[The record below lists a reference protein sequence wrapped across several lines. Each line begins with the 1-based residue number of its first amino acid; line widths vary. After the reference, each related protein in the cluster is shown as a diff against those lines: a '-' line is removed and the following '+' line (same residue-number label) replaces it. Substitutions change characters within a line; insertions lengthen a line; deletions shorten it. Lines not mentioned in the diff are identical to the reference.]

1 MQVVLKFGK
10 ETALTGAPSP
20 ATKLADKPTFV
31 PLKPPETYLACY
43 PMLSGWITFNIEISP
58 TQKRRF

>member
-20 ATKLADKPTFV
+20 ATKLGDKPIFV
-31 PLKPPETYLACY
+31 PLKPT
-43 PMLSGWITFNIEISP
+43 GNIRGLEL
-58 TQKRRF
+58 